1 MVKYFWL
8 FLFINPI
15 QFLSQEFQ
23 GLDPNKNELQSYFI
37 PGLIKASATIA
48 PGRMLQNKANS
59 INLSG
64 FLEYVVDKNY
74 SFRGD
79 IFQFIDAGYSSKT
92 LIEPTFQNRL
102 FFGAFRH
109 FGKNNLKFY
118 TGLQMGTTI
127 TTYNQSWFTGNR
139 THVAPSYALKSG
151 VSYYVWKYFHF
162 FADLTYVNST
172 LRGTS
177 FGSHRMDEL
186 IFSAGLGFQV
196 NVIKSK

>member
-8 FLFINPI
+8 FLFVNPI

-23 GLDPNKNELQSYFI
+23 GLAPNKNELRSYFN

-102 FFGAFRH
+102 FFGAFRY

-196 NVIKSK
+196 NIIKSK

>member
-15 QFLSQEFQ
+15 HFLSQEFQ
-23 GLDPNKNELQSYFI
+23 GLDPNKNELGLYFN

-64 FLEYVVDKNY
+64 FLECVIDKNY

-79 IFQFIDAGYSSKT
+79 IFQFIDADYSSKT
-92 LIEPTFQNRL
+92 LIEPAFQNRL
-102 FFGAFRH
+102 FFGACRH
-109 FGKNNLKFY
+109 FGKNNLKFNI
-118 TGLQMGTTI
+118 GVQMGTTI

-151 VSYYVWKYFHF
+151 VTYYVWKYFHF
-162 FADLTYVNST
+162 FADLTYINST

-196 NVIKSK
+196 NVLKSK

>member
-1 MVKYFWL
+1 MVKYLWIIL
-8 FLFINPI
+8 LIIPI
-15 QFLSQEFQ
+15 QFFSQEFP
-23 GLDPNKNELQSYFI
+23 GLNPTKIEIQSYFGS
-37 PGLIKASATIA
+37 GLIKASATIA
-48 PGRMLQNKANS
+48 PGRMIQNHANS

-79 IFQFIDAGYSSKT
+79 VIQFIDAGYSSKT
-92 LIEPTFQNRL
+92 LIEPTLQNRL

-118 TGLQMGTTI
+118 SGLQMGTTI
-127 TTYNQSWFTGNR
+127 TTYNQSWLTGNR

-186 IFSAGLGFQV
+186 VFSAGLGFQI
-196 NVIKSK
+196 NVKKSN

>member
-1 MVKYFWL
+1 MVKYLWIIL
-8 FLFINPI
+8 LIIPI
-15 QFLSQEFQ
+15 QFFSQEFP
-23 GLDPNKNELQSYFI
+23 GLNPTKIEIQSYFGS
-37 PGLIKASATIA
+37 GLIKASATIA
-48 PGRMLQNKANS
+48 PGRMIQNHANS

-79 IFQFIDAGYSSKT
+79 VIQFIDAGYSSNT

-109 FGKNNLKFY
+109 FGRTNLKFY
-118 TGLQMGTTI
+118 AGLQMGTTI
-127 TTYNQSWFTGNR
+127 TTYNQSFLTGNR
-139 THVAPSYALKSG
+139 THVAPSFAMKSG

-186 IFSAGLGFQV
+186 VFSAGLGFQI
-196 NVIKSK
+196 NVKKSN

>member
-8 FLFINPI
+8 FLFFNPI

-23 GLDPNKNELQSYFI
+23 GLDPNKNELRSYFI

-151 VSYYVWKYFHF
+151 FSYYVWKYFHF

-196 NVIKSK
+196 NIIKSK

>member
-1 MVKYFWL
+1 MVKYLWIIL
-8 FLFINPI
+8 LIIPI
-15 QFLSQEFQ
+15 QFFSQEFP
-23 GLDPNKNELQSYFI
+23 GLHPTKNEIQSYFGS
-37 PGLIKASATIA
+37 GLIKASATIA
-48 PGRMLQNKANS
+48 PGRMIQNHANS

-79 IFQFIDAGYSSKT
+79 VIQFIDAGYSSKT

-118 TGLQMGTTI
+118 SGLQMGTTI

-139 THVAPSYALKSG
+139 THVAPSYALKGG
-151 VSYYVWKYFHF
+151 VTYYVWKYFHF
-162 FADLTYVNST
+162 FADLTYANST

-186 IFSAGLGFQV
+186 VFSAGLGFQI
-196 NVIKSK
+196 NVKKSN